1 MWGKLRPNIV
11 IAMVLMA
18 TIGIVVA
25 WMGWRMDNEGIMSA
39 SGVGALVGIANLGA
53 KILEGE

>member
-25 WMGWRMDNEGIMSA
+25 GMGWRMGNEGIMSA
-39 SGVGALVGIANLGA
+39 AGVGALVGIANLGA

>member
-11 IAMVLMA
+11 IAMTLME

-25 WMGWRMDNEGIMSA
+25 YMGWRMGNEGIMSA
-39 SGVGALVGIANLGA
+39 AGVGALVGIANLGA